1 VRRWV
6 GGFPAAPMGGWFRV
20 LAGGGEPSL
29 SRGGGPRGGGPR
41 VWGGILK

>member
-1 VRRWV
+1 VPV
-6 GGFPAAPMGGWFRV
+6 GGWVVSRCADVPVGGWFRV

-29 SRGGGPRGGGPR
+29 SRGGGPR